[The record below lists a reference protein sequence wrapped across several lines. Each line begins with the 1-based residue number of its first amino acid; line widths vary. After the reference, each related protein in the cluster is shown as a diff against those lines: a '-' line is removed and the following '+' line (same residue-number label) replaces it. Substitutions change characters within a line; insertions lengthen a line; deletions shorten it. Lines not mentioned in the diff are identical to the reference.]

1 MRILILSDL
10 YPPYYKGGHE
20 IQCKIIADGLSNR
33 GHDVFVLT
41 SQYGLN
47 EKTADGK
54 LFRLLYFL
62 ADNGSGVFL
71 KRYMQLKLALLSR
84 LNYYITTKIVK
95 KIKPDIVYA
104 GELSGI
110 SLLPML
116 AIQRKNI
123 SIVHHLGNYYLVELV
138 KDCILKSNLL
148 KRLYR
153 KIIYGFY
160 GLYKFD
166 FNHLITVSKA
176 LKKHHIEVGFSD
188 KNISIIPRGIS
199 AELIKNKLEKFTPYL
214 KEEIKLLFV
223 GRLSKEKGVHI
234 SIQAVKLLIKELKKF
249 NVVFYIIGD
258 GDENYIRQLS
268 KLVIKLGI
276 ENNVKFCGKFS
287 REKILK
293 EYSKFDILLF
303 PSIWEE
309 PFSGVLIEAMSQGL
323 PIVATDTGGTTELII
338 NNYNGLLV
346 PPSDSVKMAEAVKKL
361 IDNPTLYERISIN
374 GIRKVREKYTNE
386 KIISQVD
393 EYICDVFN
401 KSRRSPK

>member
-20 IQCKIIADGLSNR
+20 IQCKIVADGLSNK
-33 GHDVFVLT
+33 GHEVVVLT
-41 SQYGLN
+41 SRYGVN

-54 LFRLLYFL
+54 LFRLLYYL
-62 ADNGSGVFL
+62 GDNGSGVFL
-71 KRYMQLKLALLSR
+71 KRYMQLKLALLGR
-84 LNYYITTKIVK
+84 LNYYITSKIVK
-95 KIKPDIVYA
+95 KIKPDIAYA

-110 SLLPML
+110 SIFPMI

-148 KRLYR
+148 KRIYR

-166 FNHLITVSKA
+166 FSHLITVSKA
-176 LKKHHIEVGFSD
+176 LKKQHVEVGFYD

-199 AELIKNKLEKFTPYL
+199 SGLIKNKLKNPSPHL
-214 KEEIKLLFV
+214 KREIKLLYV
-223 GRLSKEKGVHI
+223 GRISKEKGVHI

-249 NVVFYIIGD
+249 NIVFYIIGD
-258 GDENYIRQLS
+258 GDGNYIKQLS
-268 KLVIKLGI
+268 KLLVKLGI

-287 REKILK
+287 REKILR

-303 PSIWEE
+303 PSVWEE

-323 PIVATDTGGTTELII
+323 PIVATNTGGTPELIT

-346 PPSDSVKMAEAVKKL
+346 PPNDSVKMAKSVKEL
-361 IDNPTLYERISIN
+361 ILNHSLFE
-374 GIRKVREKYTNE
+374 KVRENGIKKIKTGFSNEIIIE
-386 KIISQVD
+386 KI
-393 EYICDVFN
+393 ENYLNNVFN
-401 KSRRSPK
+401 KSGNIPK